1 MRIGAALRAIF
12 SILLSAVSLATLTF
26 APAEAVAQASRF
38 PAWPDGS
45 LSLNGGWRTHT
56 GDNPAWAQPG
66 FDDAAWPVIT
76 LGNQD
81 ADSAGWRWY
90 RLSVDLPAQPAP
102 LALLITG
109 GDGTYEVYVNGRR
122 LPEPA
127 LRSSLLIT
135 LPKARIVPVSAT
147 GRTEIALRTFVPP
160 TSMFLADRGAF
171 RVLLGTPSAIE
182 HAQRAEQSG
191 RLRGIAIGIPI
202 HLLLFLAA
210 CAFFLLFW
218 YQRERREYMWLGLNL
233 LLAALGTILY
243 ELVSAG
249 VLPFSANWFV
259 SVPTV
264 YIWTIAQI
272 EFTFSFVGR
281 RVTRGWR
288 IYELVLLLPPVFL
301 ALPAWFGL
309 ISRGLFN
316 VDEIIMIMPAAV
328 VLPVVLFTWYR
339 RGNREAGWLILPSLL
354 PMFTVALNDAGI
366 VGSYLGWKWV
376 VVLGDSIPLGIL
388 SIEPFDIGDLLF
400 LLAIG
405 IVMFFRFT
413 RVSREQARAAAE
425 LEAAQRV
432 QSLLLHSAQ
441 NPASSLRIDAVYRP
455 AQEVGGDFFH
465 TAQIA
470 GIARV
475 VVGDVSGKG
484 LGAAMLVS
492 AIIGALDSMHHADPL
507 AVLRTLN
514 QLLLLRQQGGFATCL
529 CASVSPDG
537 VVTLAN
543 AGHLSPYRNGEEI
556 PLDSGLPLGIA
567 PATEYTETT
576 LKLVPGDTL
585 TFLSDG
591 VVEAQSPAGEL
602 FGFDRTC
609 AISMQSAGQIAAAA
623 QAFGQEDDITVLT
636 LQYCGKT
643 YPETSLVGLD

>member
-1 MRIGAALRAIF
+1 MRKITLLPAVALAIAAAL
-12 SILLSAVSLATLTF
+12 
-26 APAEAVAQASRF
+26 AQASTA
-38 PAWPDGS
+38 PAWPNGS
-45 LSLNGGWRTHT
+45 LGLNDGWRTQA

-76 LGNQD
+76 LGSQD
-81 ADSAGWRWY
+81 ANSAGWRWY
-90 RLSVDLPAQPAP
+90 RLTVDLPADPAP
-102 LALLITG
+102 LSLLITG

-122 LPEPA
+122 LPGAA

-135 LPKARIVPVSAT
+135 LPKARIVPVNAM
-147 GRTEIALRTFVPP
+147 GRSQIVLRTFVPP

-171 RVLLGTPSAIE
+171 RVLMGTPSAIQD
-182 HAQRAEQSG
+182 AQRAEQSG
-191 RLRGIAIGIPI
+191 RLGGIAIGIPI

-210 CAFFLLFW
+210 GAFFLLFW
-218 YQRERREYMWLGLNL
+218 YQRERQEYMWLGLNL
-233 LLAALGTILY
+233 LLAAVGTIFY

-281 RVTRGWR
+281 RVTRAWR
-288 IYELVLLLPPVFL
+288 IYEAVLLVPPVFL
-301 ALPAWFGL
+301 VLPAWFGL

-316 VDEIIMIMPAAV
+316 VNEILMIMPAAV

-354 PMFTVALNDAGI
+354 LMLTVALNDAGI

-376 VVLGDSIPLGIL
+376 EAMGNSIPLGIL

-441 NPASSLRIDAVYRP
+441 NVASSLHIDAVYRP

-470 GIARV
+470 GVARV

-492 AIIGALDSMHHADPL
+492 AIIGALDTMRDADPP
-507 AVLRTLN
+507 AVLRALN
-514 QLLLLRQQGGFATCL
+514 QLLLVRQHGGFATCL

-537 VVTLAN
+537 RVTLAN
-543 AGHLSPYRNGEEI
+543 AGHLSPYRNGEEV
-556 PLDSGLPLGIA
+556 PLDSGLPLGITA
-567 PATEYTETT
+567 HPEYSETT
-576 LKLVPGDTL
+576 QRLAPGDTL
-585 TFLSDG
+585 TFLTDG
-591 VVEAQSPAGEL
+591 VVEAQSPTGEL
-602 FGFDRTC
+602 FGFDRT
-609 AISMQSAGQIAAAA
+609 ATISNQSAGQIAATA
-623 QAFGQEDDITVLT
+623 QAHGQEDDITVLT
-636 LQYCGKT
+636 LKYLGKRN
-643 YPETSLVGLD
+643 PETLRAGLELEGLRSDA